1 MIILSLSV
9 SRPWAET
16 RRMEWKKRRRKK
28 SWGGEWGAGVTTTA
42 KNTAGV
48 LYMGVHTH
56 GRAKLYWD
64 TYVEFPQPL
73 QMNKGWVLNDCCGW
87 LSLIIWFC
95 NMMWCAH
102 LAASPIHFVECYYV
116 LAPCIVAFFLTHL

>member
-1 MIILSLSV
+1 
-9 SRPWAET
+9 
-16 RRMEWKKRRRKK
+16 MEWKKRRRKK

-73 QMNKGWVLNDCCGW
+73 QMNKG
-87 LSLIIWFC
+87 
-95 NMMWCAH
+95 
-102 LAASPIHFVECYYV
+102 
-116 LAPCIVAFFLTHL
+116 